1 MMLCHYVM
9 DGYPSRA
16 LTMNSPMLISRV
28 AAGVLLDR
36 LRFLSTA
43 QVMLETFQAAEEP
56 LFSADV
62 WALAA
67 AELAQRLEAGLA
79 VDMDQVNTV
88 ILVEALEGSRIGAKA
103 GWQELA
109 KLLAHRLEPFIGRRV
124 MLDITHAAD

>member
-1 MMLCHYVM
+1 
-9 DGYPSRA
+9 
-16 LTMNSPMLISRV
+16 MNSPMLISRV

-43 QVMLETFQAAEEP
+43 QAMLETFQAAEEP
-56 LFSADV
+56 LFSADA

-79 VDMDQVNTV
+79 VEMDRVNTV
-88 ILVEALEGSRIGAKA
+88 ILVEALEGSRIGAARK

-109 KLLAHRLEPFIGRRV
+109 ALLASRFEPYMGRRV
-124 MLDITHAAD
+124 MLDIARAADR

>member
-1 MMLCHYVM
+1 
-9 DGYPSRA
+9 
-16 LTMNSPMLISRV
+16 MNSPMLISRV

-36 LRFLSTA
+36 LRFLCCA

-67 AELAQRLEAGLA
+67 AELVQRLEEGLA
-79 VDMDQVNTV
+79 VEMDRTNTV
-88 ILVEALEGSRIGAKA
+88 ILVEALEGSRIGSKA

-109 KLLAHRLEPFIGRRV
+109 TLLARRLEPHVGRRV